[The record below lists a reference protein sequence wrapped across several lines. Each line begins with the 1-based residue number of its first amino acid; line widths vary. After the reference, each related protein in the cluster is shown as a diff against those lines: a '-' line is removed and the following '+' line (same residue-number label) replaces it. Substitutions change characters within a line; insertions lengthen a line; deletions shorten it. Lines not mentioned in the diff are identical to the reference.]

1 MLRHLEPEVMDSWE
15 EATAYDAMDFS
26 EVNMAFAQQTITL
39 GPPQQ
44 AVVLDAGTGT
54 ARIPILICQ
63 MRQQWQIV
71 AIDLAQ
77 NMLQI
82 AATHVQAHNL
92 QQQIKL
98 EFVDAKCLPYKDQQ
112 FDMVI
117 SNSLVHHLPH
127 PLVFF
132 KELKRVLKPHGA
144 ILIRDLF
151 RPANEESLN
160 LLVASIGEDFDQ
172 DQKKLVRDS
181 LCAALTVEEV
191 SNLVT
196 QVGLEGVHIYQ
207 SSDRHWTIE
216 RAWTHP
222 E

>member
-44 AVVLDAGTGT
+44 ALVLDAGTGT

-63 MRQQWQIV
+63 MRQKWQIV

-82 AATHVQAHNL
+82 AGKHIQTHNL

-132 KELKRVLKPHGA
+132 QELKRVLKPHGA

-160 LLVASIGEDFDQ
+160 LLVASMCEDFDQ

-191 SNLVT
+191 TDLVT
-196 QVGLEGVHIYQ
+196 QVGLQGVHIYQ
-207 SSDRHWTIE
+207 SSDRHWTVE
-216 RAWTHP
+216 RAWTNP